1 MLIKHKEVGN
11 ALQMVDA
18 NKIYR
23 TDVQEYGICP
33 SPRKN
38 GYEPL

>member
-1 MLIKHKEVGN
+1 
-11 ALQMVDA
+11 MVDA

-23 TDVQEYGICP
+23 TDVQEYGGCP
-33 SPRKN
+33 SPGKK